1 MATLSAVFGAALS
14 AAGVWSFLVGAYLT
28 LLTLVGLAGRA
39 PHPPDGPGRR
49 RFAILIP
56 AHDEELLIARL
67 LRSLGE
73 LDYPRTSREVF
84 LIADNCRDRTAP
96 IARELGATV
105 LEREDTT
112 KLGKGFALEWALVVI
127 RSRPTRFDAFVV
139 LDADSTVAPNFLRRM
154 EGWLDAGSLAVQ
166 AYYTVR
172 NVNDSGLAAL
182 RFAALASLHYL
193 RPRGRSVLG
202 LSCGLKGNGMC
213 FAAPLL
219 ERRGWGAFTLAEDV
233 ELHLALVG
241 EGVRVDFAADA
252 SVLAD
257 MPATFRQATTQNV
270 RWERGR
276 LDLLRRSVPGL
287 IAHGLRER
295 SALELDAAAEQLIP
309 PLSVGVAISAGGA
322 LLAAASGATVVSAL
336 AAFGL
341 LAQLGHVVAGLA
353 AIGAPARA
361 YRALALAPAYVVW
374 KLGLYGRAAAA
385 GRSGPWIRTTRGA
398 RAEATSERRRA

>member
-1 MATLSAVFGAALS
+1 MATLSAIFSAALG
-14 AAGVWSFLVGAYLT
+14 AIGAWSFLVGAYLT
-28 LLTLVGLAGRA
+28 LLTWAGLAGRA

-56 AHDEELLIARL
+56 AHDEELLIAGV
-67 LRSLGE
+67 LRSLDE
-73 LDYPRTSREVF
+73 LDYPAALLEVF
-84 LIADNCRDRTAP
+84 VVADNCSDRTAA

-105 LEREDTT
+105 LERSDTT
-112 KLGKGFALEWALVVI
+112 KVGKGFALEWALVLI
-127 RSRPTRFDAFVV
+127 RSGPTRFDAFVV

-172 NVNDSGLAAL
+172 NADESELAAL

-213 FAAPLL
+213 FAAPVL

-241 EGVRVDFAADA
+241 EGVRVDFAANA

-257 MPATFRQATTQNV
+257 MPSTFGGATSQNL

-276 LDLLRRSVPGL
+276 IDMLRRRVPGL
-287 IAHGLRER
+287 IAHGLKER
-295 SALELDAAAEQLIP
+295 SALQLDAAAEQLIP
-309 PLSVGVAISAGGA
+309 PLSVGVAISAAGA
-322 LLAAASGATVVSAL
+322 LLAAASGATAVSAL

-353 AIGAPARA
+353 AIRAPARV
-361 YRALALAPAYVVW
+361 YRSLALAPAYIGW
-374 KLGLYGRAAAA
+374 KLVLYGRAAVA
-385 GRSGPWIRTTRGA
+385 GRSGPWIRTARGA
-398 RAEATSERRRA
+398 SAEVASERRRV